1 MVVAYDT
8 LFSHEY
14 RNRLLEKSPLRRWI
28 HKIRSNGVEIGVIWL
43 LLIICGFRNS
53 RKAVHRALRNGSQ
66 YAREGSRTALQ
77 QMGKA
82 VRRTL
87 AVDARGTATNSS
99 DFNANSDGS
108 QRNDLSPAKL
118 SGREQLLGFLL
129 KNMDTILVGFL
140 GYKLLLLVLYTMPI
154 TYGFGIKT
162 AFLKWASKAHL
173 FRLYLRSAP
182 FVCLGIVGAATAAVH
197 YGNATDAIGRGTISR
212 WRALGLLNGILTYCT
227 ARLFELI
234 RGDYKPF
241 VALEESAQERD
252 LLAFEPPAKGTALL
266 KMMQVQWRV
275 EIWRGNFLLGNP
287 EILLQFLND
296 MMMGNMEWHGWPLF
310 PKKNP

>member
-140 GYKLLLLVLYTMPI
+140 GYKLPVTCTVHDADHLWLWNQNRFSEVGFQSAFVQIVLEISTFCMSWYCWCCNSCCALRQCYWCHWQRNHQQMEGTWFVEWHFDLLY
-154 TYGFGIKT
+154 
-162 AFLKWASKAHL
+162 SKAL
-173 FRLYLRSAP
+173 RADTRRLQAL
-182 FVCLGIVGAATAAVH
+182 CG
-197 YGNATDAIGRGTISR
+197 IGRICAGTR
-212 WRALGLLNGILTYCT
+212 FVGLWT
-227 ARLFELI
+227 ASQRNCVAQDDAGAMTS
-234 RGDYKPF
+234 GD
-241 VALEESAQERD
+241 LE
-252 LLAFEPPAKGTALL
+252 G
-266 KMMQVQWRV
+266 
-275 EIWRGNFLLGNP
+275 
-287 EILLQFLND
+287 
-296 MMMGNMEWHGWPLF
+296 
-310 PKKNP
+310 

>member
-1 MVVAYDT
+1 MVAAYDT

-14 RNRLLEKSPLRRWI
+14 QSRLLEKSPLRRWI

-53 RKAVHRALRNGSQ
+53 RKAVHRALTHGSQ

-266 KMMQVQWRV
+266 KMMQVQ
-275 EIWRGNFLLGNP
+275 
-287 EILLQFLND
+287 
-296 MMMGNMEWHGWPLF
+296 
-310 PKKNP
+310 